1 MPEIRVPPYGS
12 EQDDWAINE
21 RYDAFKFFEESGR
34 QVGVAI
40 EMEGWQINN
49 DLLKFRRG
57 FSRGRSARA
66 SSCSRISRNLAKER
80 LIQMADV
87 FEAVREHA

>member
-49 DLLKFRRG
+49 DLLKFPRG
-57 FSRGRSARA
+57 FSRGQICAGVLLQPDLKESRQRAAHSDGGRVRS
-66 SSCSRISRNLAKER
+66 ST
-80 LIQMADV
+80 
-87 FEAVREHA
+87 